1 MARVTNAGW
10 RMAVFTVLLL
20 ASWGRNVAWA
30 EPSSVDDELIRH
42 QQMQQ
47 QARDAQLAPP
57 TPDIRFGVERLDVGA
72 TGYPI
77 ESPCFMIRR
86 VHIDNAEHLPGWAV
100 RELQRASE
108 PVLNQCLGGKGI
120 NMLMA
125 RLQDRLIDHGWVTT
139 RVLAPAQNML
149 QGQLHLSIVPGTVRA
164 IRFADGSDM
173 RVWLAAAL
181 PVTAGDLLDLRAI
194 EQGLENL
201 QRLPGVQAKMALQ
214 PGDAPGESDIVLM
227 RHQQDRL
234 RWGAWLDDTGTKATG
249 RKQGGAMLALDNPL
263 GLNDMFQL
271 TASRDTAFT
280 HERHSRNYSAQY
292 SVPYGY
298 WKFGISASDYDYRR
312 TVAGW
317 GGRTYDYTGNSH
329 MLDVSLSRMLH
340 RGTFHKTTLATDVMT
355 RQSRSFINGT
365 EIDIQRRDTTQWGLA
380 LDHRQY
386 LGTATVDIGAR
397 YTRGVRAFGARPA
410 PEEAV
415 GDATALSRIWGLSA
429 HATLPFDLFG
439 QSFRYQSHYQ
449 YQRSTTPLTS
459 QEQFAIGNRWTVRGF
474 DGENSLSADEG
485 WYWRNEL
492 GWQVPATQQELYIA
506 LDHGEVDGHGSDMLA
521 GKRLTGDALGVRGH
535 LYGTDYDMF
544 ISHPISSP
552 EDFRTASVTAGFSLS
567 WQGGFF

>member
-1 MARVTNAGW
+1 MARITNAWSYMVGVT
-10 RMAVFTVLLL
+10 ALIV
-20 ASWGRNVAWA
+20 ASIGHDTAWA
-30 EPSSVDDELIRH
+30 GPSSIDDELLRH
-42 QQMQQ
+42 QQVQQ
-47 QARDAQLAPP
+47 QARDAQMAAPV
-57 TPDIRFGVERLDVGA
+57 PDIRFGVEGA
-72 TGYPI
+72 DTGTTGYPI

-86 VHIDNAEHLPGWAV
+86 VSIDNAERLPDWAV

-108 PVLNQCLGGKGI
+108 PALNRCLGGKGI
-120 NMLMA
+120 NLLMA

-139 RVLAPAQNML
+139 RVLAPAQSML
-149 QGQLHLSIVPGTVRA
+149 QGQLHLSVIPGTVRD
-164 IRFADGSDM
+164 IRFADGSDTH
-173 RVWLAAAL
+173 VWLSAAL
-181 PVTAGDLLDLRAI
+181 PMTSGNLLDLRDI

-201 QRLPGVQAKMALQ
+201 QRLPGVQASMVLR
-214 PGDAPGESDIVLM
+214 PGDAPGESDIVLT
-227 RHQQDRL
+227 RRQRDQL

-249 RKQGGAMLALDNPL
+249 RKQGGIMLALDNPV

-280 HERHSRNYSAQY
+280 RERHSRNYSAQY

-298 WKFGISASDYDYRR
+298 WKLGISASDYDYRR

-329 MLDVSLSRMLH
+329 MVDVSLSRMLH
-340 RGTFHKTTLATDVMT
+340 RGTSHKTTLATDVMT
-355 RQSRSFINGT
+355 RQSHSFINGT
-365 EIDIQRRDTTQWGLA
+365 EIDVQRRDTTQWGLA

-386 LGTATVDIGAR
+386 IGAATVDLGTR

-429 HATLPFDLFG
+429 HATVPFTFCG
-439 QSFRYQSHYQ
+439 HSFRYQSQYQ
-449 YQRSTTPLTS
+449 YQRSNTPLTA

-492 GWQVPATQQELYIA
+492 GWQIPATQQELYIA
-506 LDHGEVDGHGSDMLA
+506 LDHGEVDGHGSELLA
-521 GKRLTGDALGVRGH
+521 GKRLTGDALGIRGH
-535 LYGTDYDMF
+535 LYGTDYDLF
-544 ISHPISSP
+544 VSHPISSP
-552 EDFRTASVTAGFSLS
+552 DNFRTSSVTAGFSLS
-567 WQGGFF
+567 WQGSFF